1 MDRIITR
8 ESRGSAGEGRLRRT
22 VPLENTDLRPNSRP
36 GTRRMNESG
45 SDLAGAHGRLL
56 TGAVMLVASV
66 ALLQGCGDIAS
77 FIEPLTPAKISG
89 EWKATDVVITN
100 ANDPA
105 ISFDPIAAGGS
116 LFLRFS
122 IDGDFQSIV
131 QAPGIEDDVEI
142 GTYEIQG
149 EFILVEPD
157 DAPGDTIHFAYQFE
171 ETKTVLSLTLAT
183 DDLDFDFDGDGS
195 EEPAILFAVVIR

>member
-1 MDRIITR
+1 MDRITTR

-22 VPLENTDLRPNSRP
+22 VPLENAHPRRNSGA
-36 GTRRMNESG
+36 GTQRMKKSG
-45 SDLAGAHGRLL
+45 SDLAGARGWLL
-56 TGAVMLVASV
+56 TGVVMSMASV
-66 ALLQGCGDIAS
+66 ALAQGCGDVAS
-77 FIEPLTPAKISG
+77 FIEPLTVAKISG
-89 EWKATDVVITN
+89 EWRATDAIITN

-105 ISFDPIAAGGS
+105 ISFDPIEAGGS

-131 QAPGIEDDVEI
+131 QVPGIEDDVET
-142 GTYEIQG
+142 GTYEIQAD
-149 EFILVEPD
+149 FILVVPD

-183 DDLDFDFDGDGS
+183 DDLDFDFDGDGN

>member
-1 MDRIITR
+1 
-8 ESRGSAGEGRLRRT
+8 
-22 VPLENTDLRPNSRP
+22 
-36 GTRRMNESG
+36 MNESG
-45 SDLAGAHGRLL
+45 SDLAGGHGRLL
-56 TGAVMLVASV
+56 TGAVMSIASF

-77 FIEPLTPAKISG
+77 FLEPLTPATISG
-89 EWKATDVVITN
+89 EWRATAVTITN

-122 IDGDFQSIV
+122 IDGEFQSII
-131 QAPGIEDDVEI
+131 QAPEIEDQVET

-149 EFILVEPD
+149 EFILVAPD
-157 DAPGDTIHFAYQFE
+157 DAPGDTITFAYQSQR
-171 ETKTVLSLTLAT
+171 TKTVLSLTLAT

-195 EEPAILFAVVIR
+195 EEPALLFAVVNR